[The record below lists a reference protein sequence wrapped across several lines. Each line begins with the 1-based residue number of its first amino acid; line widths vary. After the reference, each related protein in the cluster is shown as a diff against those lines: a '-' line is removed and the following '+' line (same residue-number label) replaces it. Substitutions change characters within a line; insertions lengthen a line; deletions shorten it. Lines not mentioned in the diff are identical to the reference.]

1 MKNSRSKREPKDK
14 KKQQAIAAGQA
25 SADVTTLIERPKEY
39 AVEMEFPP
47 VPRLAPPV
55 LQVIDAQF
63 RYAPSLPLIFTDM
76 NFGIDQD
83 SRICVVVSASIPRER
98 T

>member
-1 MKNSRSKREPKDK
+1 
-14 KKQQAIAAGQA
+14 
-25 SADVTTLIERPKEY
+25 
-39 AVEMEFPP
+39 MEFPP

-63 RYAPSLPLIFTDM
+63 RYAPQLPLIFTDM

-83 SRICVVVSASIPRER
+83 SRICVVGNNGSGKTTLLNLLTGKLQCTDGDVKRNPKLRIGRI
-98 T
+98 